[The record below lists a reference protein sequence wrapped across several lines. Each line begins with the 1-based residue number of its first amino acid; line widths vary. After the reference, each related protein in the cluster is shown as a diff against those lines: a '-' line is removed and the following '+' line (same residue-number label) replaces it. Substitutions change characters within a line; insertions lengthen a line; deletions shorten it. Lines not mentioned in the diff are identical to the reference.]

1 VQRARHA
8 GPKARP
14 KPKPAP
20 KHVAQR
26 RFEVPRV
33 VVPRFLLEPLER
45 RSPVPFAALAALA
58 LGAAALTALSGAGL
72 VVSWSRR

>member
-1 VQRARHA
+1 
-8 GPKARP
+8 
-14 KPKPAP
+14 
-20 KHVAQR
+20 
-26 RFEVPRV
+26 VPRV
-33 VVPRFLLEPLER
+33 VVPRFRLEPLER